1 MTTPLPLPKRDDHFV
16 VEYYRRLLSQI
27 MVDLLDWL
35 ALAAA
40 CMLSELNG
48 IAGSAEH
55 GLLVGAMDGSLHT
68 YAVVSGSVQHGFGG
82 TLKPERSSFLGSL
95 HRIPALRMRAKV
107 LTLDSIQLPDAG
119 GDTVL
124 VLGLACG
131 TLMLFRL
138 KGGLAAPTPPQ
149 CRQTMCDGAISSVSI
164 PPV

>member
-1 MTTPLPLPKRDDHFV
+1 
-16 VEYYRRLLSQI
+16 

-35 ALAAA
+35 DLAAA